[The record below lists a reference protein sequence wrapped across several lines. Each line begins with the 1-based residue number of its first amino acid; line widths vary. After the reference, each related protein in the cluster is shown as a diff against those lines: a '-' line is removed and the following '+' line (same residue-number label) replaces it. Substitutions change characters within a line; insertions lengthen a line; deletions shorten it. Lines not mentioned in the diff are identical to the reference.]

1 MANKK
6 QELNQELNQDELA
19 RLIDALE
26 ASISAGASTPAQ
38 EQAVDLVLDQVD
50 DININS
56 LPVALQASIER
67 IKAWRQ
73 ANQQAGGKASAGA
86 TREKVLSAFVSAKSA
101 QELLLQHAVTP
112 RMKEYLA
119 NPSNAKS
126 LLRMR
131 QVADAVIGNGKLP
144 MPAIHAFNGMK
155 RASQSLTSE
164 TIASITGNSGS
175 LSAIRNA
182 LRAFVWLG
190 LARASHNVDGNLVTS
205 FRGTSFELT
214 DEGKEIL
221 GKLV

>member
-1 MANKK
+1 MKK
-6 QELNQELNQDELA
+6 QASENILQEEELL
-19 RLIDALE
+19 RLINALE
-26 ASISAGASTPAQ
+26 TSISSDSPVSAAQ
-38 EQAVDLVLDQVD
+38 EKAADLVLNQVED
-50 DININS
+50 LDVDN
-56 LPVALQASIER
+56 LPAALQASIEK

-73 ANQQAGGKASAGA
+73 ANQQAGGKESAGF
-86 TREKVLSAFVSAKSA
+86 TREKVLTKFASASSA

-112 RMKEYLA
+112 RMKAYLVD
-119 NPSNAKS
+119 PGNAKS

-155 RASQSLTSE
+155 RASQSLTSD

-190 LARASHNVDGNLVTS
+190 LAKASHNLDGSLVTS
-205 FRGTSFELT
+205 FRGTTFELT
-214 DEGKEIL
+214 EEGREVL